1 MHEWIL
7 VLLTLP
13 MGLGPP
19 ASGAMDTV
27 LWARQLDTP
36 AVSVESDP
44 TPQTV
49 RPTASAVFVDDVPH
63 EWLAGV
69 SAFHEST
76 ALPPALHY
84 LASGPMNASSDTVH
98 VRDDWFAEDK
108 LRHYFLS
115 LAVTGMTYGVARSTG
130 PDGAPALALAG
141 AGAAAAGLW
150 QEFYDR
156 SIGRPFSQKD
166 LVWDG
171 LGIVTGLILA
181 SQAR

>member
-7 VLLTLP
+7 LLLTLP

-19 ASGAMDTV
+19 PSIAMDSV
-27 LWARQLDTP
+27 LRAHQFEAP
-36 AVSVESDP
+36 AVFAESDP
-44 TPQTV
+44 TPHT
-49 RPTASAVFVDDVPH
+49 RPSASAVFVDDVPL
-63 EWLAGV
+63 EWLVGV
-69 SAFHEST
+69 PAFHEST
-76 ALPPALHY
+76 ALPPTLHY
-84 LASGPMNASSDTVH
+84 LASGNMNASSDTVH
-98 VRDDWFAEDK
+98 VRDEWFAEDK

-115 LAVTGMTYGVARSTG
+115 LAVTGMTYGVVRSTG
-130 PDGAPALALAG
+130 LDGAPALALAG

-150 QEFYDR
+150 KEFYDR